1 MEQEKVAVLEGGN
14 EMEYNKAIISLLDGR
29 TIEVKVK
36 RYCVISDTRATIEA
50 ENGIEYCTSI
60 NNCVLIKE

>member
-1 MEQEKVAVLEGGN
+1 MT
-14 EMEYNKAIISLLDGR
+14 YNKAIISLLDGR

-36 RYCVISDTRATIEA
+36 SCYVVFGDVFEITA
-50 ENGIEYCTSI
+50 ENGITYCTSI

>member
-1 MEQEKVAVLEGGN
+1 MT
-14 EMEYNKAIISLLDGR
+14 YNKAIISLLDGR

-36 RYCVISDTRATIEA
+36 NSYTPTHRSIVIEA
-50 ENGIEYCTSI
+50 ENGITYCTSI